1 MVDDLIGA
9 IRLALDF
16 VLVVPTIGDIA
27 LPDGI
32 PFKNLKLGVALDAL
46 LCFAVDFVDA
56 DLYRP
61 LIVLHFVV
69 VAAICRNCNSLVAAQ
84 RTGR

>member
-1 MVDDLIGA
+1 MVYNLVSA
-9 IRLALDF
+9 VALAFNL

-32 PFKNLKLGVALDAL
+32 PFKNLKLGIALDAPL
-46 LCFAVDFVDA
+46 GFAVDFVDA

-61 LIVLHFVV
+61 
-69 VAAICRNCNSLVAAQ
+69 
-84 RTGR
+84 